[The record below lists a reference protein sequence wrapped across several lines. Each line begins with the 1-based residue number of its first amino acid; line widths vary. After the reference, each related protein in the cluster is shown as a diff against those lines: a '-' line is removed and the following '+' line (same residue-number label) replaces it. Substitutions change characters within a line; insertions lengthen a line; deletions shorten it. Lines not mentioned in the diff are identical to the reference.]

1 MIQHVLS
8 VAPSSQKKREEK
20 SFENGGPPFAQ
31 PIMSFVMTHLLLL
44 ISWESYFF
52 LSQLQRVNIHKRTLP
67 CLKPGT
73 AGHRVWQACLQ
84 QSHIL
89 ATTFVLQRA
98 ALDP

>member
-1 MIQHVLS
+1 MIQHILS
-8 VAPSSQKKREEK
+8 VALSSQKKREEE
-20 SFENGGPPFAQ
+20 SFENWGPPFAQ
-31 PIMSFVMTHLLLL
+31 PIVSFVMTHLLGL

-52 LSQLQRVNIHKRTLP
+52 LSQLQRVNTHKRTLP

-73 AGHRVWQACLQ
+73 AGHSVRKACLQ

-98 ALDP
+98 ALAP